1 MIGGFP
7 PPQGSKDE
15 RKLISLFKSLQAN
28 DQQTLLK
35 FAEFLASQSL
45 TSSDGDSDSTIN
57 KTTDL
62 PTPHVIERPAQE
74 SVIKAIKRLNKTY
87 PMHDKGSLLDKT
99 SSLMTDHII
108 KGREASSVIDE
119 LEVLFKKRYEE
130 EQSQL

>member
-7 PPQGSKDE
+7 PPQGSKEE
-15 RKLISLFKSLQAN
+15 RKLIGLFKSLQAN

-35 FAEFLASQSL
+35 FAEFLSSQSL
-45 TSSDGDSDSTIN
+45 ASTDGDTNSTIN
-57 KTTDL
+57 KSTADL
-62 PTPHVIERPAQE
+62 PAPQVIERPAQE

-119 LEVLFKKRYEE
+119 LEVLFKERYEE
-130 EQSQL
+130 EQS